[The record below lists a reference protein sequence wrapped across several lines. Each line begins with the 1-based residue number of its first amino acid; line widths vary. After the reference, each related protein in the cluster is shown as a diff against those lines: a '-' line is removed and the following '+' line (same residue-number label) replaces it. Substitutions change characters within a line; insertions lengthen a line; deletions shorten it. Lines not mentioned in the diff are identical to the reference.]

1 MTDMKYIR
9 KQKSPFGGEI
19 YTDENFH
26 VVGYGRKNSFGQD
39 VLLDKDFRYAGEKRK
54 GLFGETVYLDRNW
67 KVKGY
72 SRKTSLGNTIYVDKD
87 YHYKG
92 RGGSIGEEEYL
103 LLEEDREDTCE
114 AGRRGIGA
122 GVFLIVLLVGILLV
136 LKMVLK

>member
-1 MTDMKYIR
+1 MPKIVH
-9 KQKSPFGGEI
+9 KQKSPFGGEV
-19 YTDENFH
+19 YLDENFR
-26 VVGYGRKNSFGQD
+26 VIGPAQ
-39 VLLDKDFRYAGEKRK
+39 K

-72 SRKTSLGNTIYVDKD
+72 SRKTSLGNTVYVDKD

-103 LLEEDREDTCE
+103 LLEEDREDACE

-122 GVFLIVLLVGILLV
+122 GFFLIVLLVGIVFVLQTV
-136 LKMVLK
+136 LK